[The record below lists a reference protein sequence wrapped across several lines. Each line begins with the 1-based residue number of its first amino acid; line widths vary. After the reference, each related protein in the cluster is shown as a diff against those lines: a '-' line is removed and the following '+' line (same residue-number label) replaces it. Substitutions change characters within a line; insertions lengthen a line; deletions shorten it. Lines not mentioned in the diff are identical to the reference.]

1 MRIETRDATGGMLLY
16 ALKQVVLRPA
26 SLVFLFTWLLLHGPA
41 QADLVDRIVASV
53 NNEVITLSE
62 LNQAVGFNRALGGG
76 NGEHI
81 REETLEGLINRRLL
95 IQEAHRLKFVEVSEQ
110 DINAE
115 IEKLKKRLG
124 SDKAFAE
131 FLGELDM
138 TVDQLSRVLGERLLV
153 ERFVKKKIGLFI
165 RVSRDE
171 AQDYFNRNAARFK
184 GKRFPDVQKEIMA
197 GLQEQKLEQQI
208 SQYLAELK
216 NKADVRVNR

>member
-1 MRIETRDATGGMLLY
+1 MKRKAVSGIFSFMRRF
-16 ALKQVVLRPA
+16 VPRP
-26 SLVFLFTWLLLHGPA
+26 SSFVFLFAWLLLHGPA
-41 QADLVDRIVASV
+41 QADLIDRIVASV

-62 LNQAVGFNRALGGG
+62 LNQAAGFNGAMGGG
-76 NGEHI
+76 NRENI
-81 REETLEGLINRRLL
+81 REQTLEGLINRRLL
-95 IQEAHRLKFVEVSEQ
+95 IQEARRLKFVEVSEQ

-124 SDKAFAE
+124 PDKAFAE
-131 FLGELDM
+131 FLGELDI

-184 GKRFPDVQKEIMA
+184 GKRFPDVQKAIMA

-216 NKADVRVNR
+216 NKADVRMNL

>member
-1 MRIETRDATGGMLLY
+1 MKRFVPHPSSL
-16 ALKQVVLRPA
+16 VVLFA
-26 SLVFLFTWLLLHGPA
+26 FFLLHGHA
-41 QADLVDRIVASV
+41 QGDPIDRIVASV

-62 LNQAVGFNRALGGG
+62 LNQAVGFNKALGGR
-76 NGEHI
+76 NSDRI
-81 REETLEGLINRRLL
+81 REETLEGLINRRFL

-115 IEKLKKRLG
+115 IEELKKRIG

-138 TVDQLSRVLGERLLV
+138 TVDQLSRLLGERLLV

-184 GKRFPDVQKEIMA
+184 GKRFPDVQREITA
-197 GLQEQKLEQQI
+197 GLQEQKLGRQI

-216 NKADVRVNR
+216 NKADVRVNL